1 MRWTRSL
8 PSRSSGR
15 VLSARYA
22 WISAI
27 QAINLRELGALPSG
41 PEAWTPTGLGGRS
54 GTSVSPRG
62 AGRADGWASPFLQR
76 RPVGSG
82 LARKRA
88 VRVRQQSCYPVWA
101 RAEALSRRN
110 GAPYAA
116 LGVHKHPSAGQSTG
130 TSYRPG

>member
-1 MRWTRSL
+1 MRRTRSL

-22 WISAI
+22 WISVI
-27 QAINLRELGALPSG
+27 QAINLGELGALPSG
-41 PEAWTPTGLGGRS
+41 PEAWTPTGLGAVQARPSPLGGRVAP
-54 GTSVSPRG
+54 T
-62 AGRADGWASPFLQR
+62 AGQAFLQR
-76 RPVGSG
+76 RPVESG

-88 VRVRQQSCYPVWA
+88 LRVRRRPRYPVWA

-116 LGVHKHPSAGQSTG
+116 PGARKHPSAGQSTG
-130 TSYRPG
+130 TPYRPG